1 MRSIRHCPLAGVM
14 VERDI
19 PVCQRAALHYTQ
31 EFGWKLFPARM
42 EDGKKFS
49 WLSAEFAPGHENWG
63 MTNDLEQLR
72 KNFDNPRWRNKC
84 GVGLP
89 TGPENGVF
97 ICEADTIAGHGVDGI
112 KALRALEK
120 QHGKLPKTLMAK
132 SPSGS
137 IHHYFKHPGGDIR
150 LKSMSIAAGVD
161 IKADGG
167 MVVAPPSVRTDGAY
181 TWTNNAPIAEAPAW
195 LIDLIRDSGGNGYD
209 INDPFANLREPLTEA
224 EIIAGCD
231 AIRDHLPNNDD
242 DWDDWNTNGLKIF
255 HVAPDGRG
263 FSAFDEYSQRSHK
276 YDAKL
281 TTERWAAYFKS
292 PPTHVS
298 NGSFIYLAN
307 QSNPNWRGQVKQEAP
322 KAELN
327 YITGEALE
335 LLPLEPVQW
344 IVDGFIMR
352 DVLNGMFG
360 DGGTGKDYLLLQL
373 TIAMATNG
381 KWLGREVTPG
391 KVLYFNVEDRVP
403 RIRWRQHQITQYLQ
417 TKCAD
422 YPDRLRVVPM
432 VGKNTI
438 IATFNSKS
446 GLVEPTS
453 VLTSITSLIGDYRP
467 DLVIMGNRVNIFG
480 VNQNEDSQA
489 RQCIEL
495 LNALSL
501 DYATTLIMPGHVS
514 VRSMGD
520 DSGTSGSGSSGSVQ
534 WSNGPRQRLLLS
546 KAKKDKDTEDDTY
559 KRTLTVLKS
568 NDAPSDQ
575 TIELHWSQSHSL
587 YVADDE
593 NVTTKILRTPMK
605 PGETEEQTQARQR
618 REFETEVEDE
628 CMRCVSKALA
638 MGIRMSP
645 QPRANNYPPTL
656 FARHTQFSE
665 CKYRG
670 DKGFRL
676 LNAAMG
682 RLFMRGKIK
691 AQPYGSPSAGT
702 KEIVIND

>member
-1 MRSIRHCPLAGVM
+1 MLGIRHCPLAGVM

-167 MVVAPPSVRTDGAY
+167 MVVAPPSVRADGAY

-195 LIDLIRDSGGNGYD
+195 LIDLIKDSSGNGYD

-224 EIIAGCD
+224 EIIAGCE

-322 KAELN
+322 KAELPKLI

-344 IVDGFIMR
+344 IVNGFIMR
-352 DVLNGMFG
+352 DALNGMFG

-373 TIAMATNG
+373 AIAMATDSR
-381 KWLGREVTPG
+381 WLGREVVPG

-417 TKCAD
+417 TKCAG

-453 VLTSITSLIGDYRP
+453 VLTSIASLIGDYRP

-501 DYATTLIMPGHVS
+501 DFATTLVMPGHVS
-514 VRSMGD
+514 IRGLGD
-520 DSGTSGSGSSGSVQ
+520 ESGTAGSGSSGSVQ

-546 KAKKDKDTEDDTY
+546 KAKKDEEDIEY
-559 KRTLTVLKS
+559 NFKRTLTVMKS

-575 TIELHWSQSHSL
+575 TIELHWSKTHFL

-593 NVTTKILRTPMK
+593 KITVTSTSEDKSMDV
-605 PGETEEQTQARQR
+605 EE
-618 REFETEVEDE
+618 E
-628 CMRCVSKALA
+628 CMRMISKAIA
-638 MGIRMSP
+638 MGIRLSP
-645 QPRANNYPPTL
+645 QPKAHNYPATI
-656 FARHTQFSE
+656 FARDNRFSE

-670 DKGFRL
+670 DKGFKL
-676 LNAAMG
+676 LNAAIG
-682 RLFMRGKIK
+682 RLFMRGKII
-691 AQPYGSPSAGT
+691 ARPYGSPSAGT
-702 KEIVIND
+702 KEIVAQPT